1 MTPALKTTDTAVLT
15 AFAAQVEALQDAP
28 VLRPNDHLAAW
39 RAAYAS
45 EGLPVGKSRQEA
57 ESLRRLEAV
66 GLVTAGPGATMGRKF
81 KLTLAGAVNAATRFE
96 KNDADHLRKMLTDV
110 LTCLDA
116 TDTTVPRSD
125 VPILLG
131 CEVVE
136 SAGGW
141 WELASKSDENWRNY
155 QNDLARANGWL
166 WPLLALPPLLT
177 GRNRRHCRLCRKM
190 RLIRFG
196 IVPMVTR
203 WPDTRHPALLR
214 FKAWWSGIF
223 QHRAGIEFSPSGDVP
238 AETHKPEIR
247 RGGSHGRNHSRCT
260 STSVRFKTL

>member
-15 AFAAQVEALQDAP
+15 AFAAQVEALQEAP

-166 WPLLALPPLLT
+166 WPLLALGYLDRLASVDGRIWGLVATAAGRESAFADWPEPPPLPPLSEDEAYSVWNSAYGDALARYST
-177 GRNRRHCRLCRKM
+177 PGPAAFQSVVERHL
-190 RLIRFG
+190 
-196 IVPMVTR
+196 PASR
-203 WPDTRHPALLR
+203 WY
-214 FKAWWSGIF
+214 
-223 QHRAGIEFSPSGDVP
+223 
-238 AETHKPEIR
+238 
-247 RGGSHGRNHSRCT
+247 
-260 STSVRFKTL
+260 